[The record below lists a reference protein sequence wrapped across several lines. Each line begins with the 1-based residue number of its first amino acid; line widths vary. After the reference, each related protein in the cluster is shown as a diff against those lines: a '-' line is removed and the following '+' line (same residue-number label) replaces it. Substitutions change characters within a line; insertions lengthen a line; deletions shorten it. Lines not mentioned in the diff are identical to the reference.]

1 MTKPYQRSPD
11 LVKDVL
17 TDPRGDFK
25 LSSTF
30 VTLDHV
36 TKLRTDYA
44 TLLDG
49 FNQLKVM
56 VHQHDSHI
64 TYKLVDHHLLKETI
78 KNYLHDFEIQL
89 RNSTSNELN
98 LFKEVMQEKI
108 VKIDSFQEHQVR
120 YVGEREYLRDMAKLK
135 DQIEYIE

>member
-30 VTLDHV
+30 VTLDYV
-36 TKLRTDYA
+36 TKLRTDYT

-56 VHQHDSHI
+56 VH
-64 TYKLVDHHLLKETI
+64 
-78 KNYLHDFEIQL
+78 
-89 RNSTSNELN
+89 
-98 LFKEVMQEKI
+98 
-108 VKIDSFQEHQVR
+108 
-120 YVGEREYLRDMAKLK
+120 
-135 DQIEYIE
+135 

>member
-49 FNQLKVM
+49 FNQLKLM
-56 VHQHDSHI
+56 VH
-64 TYKLVDHHLLKETI
+64 
-78 KNYLHDFEIQL
+78 
-89 RNSTSNELN
+89 
-98 LFKEVMQEKI
+98 
-108 VKIDSFQEHQVR
+108 
-120 YVGEREYLRDMAKLK
+120 
-135 DQIEYIE
+135 